1 MEVIIQPTE
10 KAADIV
16 AAKIIENL
24 IRRKPRAVLGLA
36 TGGTPVGLYRE
47 LIRMHREDGLDFSGV
62 TTFNLDEYVGI
73 SPEHLASYHRFM
85 QENLFDHVNIPAENI
100 HIPDGNTP
108 DVPQF
113 CERYEEQI
121 REAGGIDLQVL
132 GIGHDGHVGFNES
145 TSSLASRTRIKTLT
159 EQTIV
164 ANQRFFTPGETV
176 PHHVITMGVGTIME
190 SRTCMILAFGE
201 SKAKAVANMAEGPVT
216 AMCPASILQMHRQT
230 ILIVDPAAA
239 SCLTRVAYYQHV
251 YANKPAFQ
259 KVSAFS
265 DLCPE

>member
-16 AAKIIENL
+16 AAKIIEDL
-24 IRRKPRAVLGLA
+24 IRRKPNAVLGLA

-47 LIRMHREDGLDFSGV
+47 LIRLHREDGLDFAGV

-73 SPEHLASYHRFM
+73 SPEHPASYHRFM
-85 QENLFDHVNIPAENI
+85 QENLFDHVNISAENI
-100 HIPDGNTP
+100 HIPDGNAP

-121 REAGGIDLQVL
+121 REAGGVDLQVL
-132 GIGHDGHVGFNES
+132 GIGHDGHVGFNEA

-159 EQTIV
+159 EQTLA
-164 ANQRFFTPGETV
+164 ANQRFFSDGEAV

-190 SRTCMILAFGE
+190 SRTCLMLAFGE
-201 SKAKAVANMAEGPVT
+201 SKAHAVVAMAEGPVT
-216 AMCPASILQMHRQT
+216 AMCPASVLQMHRQT
-230 ILIVDPAAA
+230 ILIIDLPAGT
-239 SCLTRVAYYQHV
+239 CLTRSSYYNHV
-251 YANKPAFQ
+251 YCNKPAFQ
-259 KVSAFS
+259 KVSAFPAGLS
-265 DLCPE
+265 